1 MSKTKLVFFCGE
13 KKLKD
18 KPIELLVRPV

>member
-1 MSKTKLVFFCGE
+1 LEESKEGE

-18 KPIELLVRPV
+18 KF